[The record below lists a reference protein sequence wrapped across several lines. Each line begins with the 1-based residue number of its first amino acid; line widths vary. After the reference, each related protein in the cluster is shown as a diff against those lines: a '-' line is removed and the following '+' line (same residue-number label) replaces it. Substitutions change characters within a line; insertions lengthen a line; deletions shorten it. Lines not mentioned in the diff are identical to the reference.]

1 MIRSRAYVPLKQN
14 REETVE
20 AGHELFDCVATE
32 EDILWYIGHQVP
44 AHWHHEVEIFHLLSG
59 RVRVCA
65 GNQAYDLSG
74 EEGCFINTG
83 VLHSYM
89 ALTDAPCR
97 FHSFVFDAGIVA
109 GAAGSL
115 FDVRYVRP
123 LLSEGAP
130 FVRFSPDDAD
140 YFTAFEAAF
149 AACAEEPRGYEFTVR
164 DQFSRIL
171 LLVGSRE
178 SAAPDR
184 SDLLQEERMKTMLE
198 WIDAHLERDI
208 RIEDLARAAHVCP
221 RVCQRLF
228 RRYLHCSPM
237 EYCMQKR
244 IKAAA
249 WMLATTDKSIT
260 DIAIQ
265 YAFSS
270 PSHFSRQFRLATGY
284 TPTSFKR
291 SAFDPSCSRAK
302 KDETMSP

>member
-14 REETVE
+14 REESVE

-32 EDILWYIGHQVP
+32 EDILWYIGHRVP

-59 RVRVCA
+59 RVRICA

-74 EEGCFINTG
+74 GEGCFINTG

-123 LLSEGAP
+123 LLSGGAP
-130 FVRFSPDDAD
+130 FVRFFPEDVN

-149 AACAEEPRGYEFTVR
+149 AACAEEPHGYEFIVR

-171 LLVGSRE
+171 LLVGARE
-178 SAAPDR
+178 GVAADR
-184 SDLLQEERMKTMLE
+184 SDLQQEERLKAMLE
-198 WIDAHLERDI
+198 WIDTHLERDI
-208 RIEDLARAAHVCP
+208 RTEDLARAAHVCP

-249 WMLATTDKSIT
+249 WMLAATDEPVT
-260 DIAIQ
+260 DVAIK

-270 PSHFSRQFRLATGY
+270 SSHFARQFRLATGC
-284 TPTSFKR
+284 TPSEYREKTR
-291 SAFDPSCSRAK
+291 RR
-302 KDETMSP
+302 E